1 MAVPERTGR
10 LKAHTLVMTWKQ
22 YDGIPG
28 NDKHFYAEAGAP
40 VKWDGHGSNAG
51 VEDAYGGRTLLWTYV
66 YSAEFG
72 EWCSKGLEESEV
84 EWDD

>member
-1 MAVPERTGR
+1 MPERTGR

-40 VKWDGHGSNAG
+40 VRWSGRTNAG
-51 VEDAYGGRTLLWTYV
+51 HQGAYGSRDLLWTEV
-66 YSAEFG
+66 YSEEFG